1 MKRLADPVLVRG
13 RQDAN
18 RLSKAQNRYR
28 PEVKWIC
35 VEKPLPELDVRCQ
48 QMVWGWVDAQADQ
61 RYDDPPNG
69 LIQVSGLDLDDK
81 RHLLVAP
88 WVRVDCELRHRLTP
102 LQAGELITQEPATLA
117 ERIEGGEHLPS
128 VRAFRTLARLRLVQ
142 VACKQAFSGSGQ
154 IDREPLQAHQEVLV
168 DG

>member
-69 LIQVSGLDLDDK
+69 L
-81 RHLLVAP
+81 R
-88 WVRVDCELRHRLTP
+88 
-102 LQAGELITQEPATLA
+102 
-117 ERIEGGEHLPS
+117 
-128 VRAFRTLARLRLVQ
+128 
-142 VACKQAFSGSGQ
+142 ACKEITES
-154 IDREPLQAHQEVLV
+154 VLCLGFPAV
-168 DG
+168 W